1 MIEIEIDVSQVL
13 QLAKKYD
20 LAKGIVTKETLRTM
34 HKAIAVIKPNVKRYT
49 PVGATGELHQGVE
62 GIITTARD
70 IVEGRVTVVGTAA
83 GYVEPV
89 EFGSVPHWPPVE
101 PIRLW
106 VRRVKGTPPEEVPRV
121 AFLVSRKI
129 SRIGT
134 PAFKM
139 FQQGWA
145 ESEPK
150 VMSMFNVLTYKIVE
164 GIER

>member
-1 MIEIEIDVSQVL
+1 MIEIEIDMRQVVE
-13 QLAKKYD
+13 LAERYGR
-20 LAKGIVTKETLRTM
+20 APAVVRKEILKTT
-34 HKAIAVIKPNVKRYT
+34 HAAVGLIERNVKRYT
-49 PVGATGELHQGVE
+49 PVGATGELQQGVA
-62 GIITTARD
+62 GIVTELSD
-70 IVEGRVTVVGTAA
+70 GVEGRVTVVGTAA

-129 SRIGT
+129 ARVGT
-134 PAFKM
+134 PAHRM

-150 VMSMFNVLTYKIVE
+150 VMSMFNVLSYRVVE